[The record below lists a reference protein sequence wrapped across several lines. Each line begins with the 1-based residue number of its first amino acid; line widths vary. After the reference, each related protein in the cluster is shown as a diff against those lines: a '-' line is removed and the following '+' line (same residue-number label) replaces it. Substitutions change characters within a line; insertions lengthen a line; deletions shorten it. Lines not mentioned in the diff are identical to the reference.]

1 MIFVL
6 LCEDKIYF
14 GIIDI
19 DYYGDLEYFMVIKED
34 VDYFFNIVNKCF
46 LEVEFIIDDIE
57 SLWVGLCLLLL
68 GNSVFDYN
76 GGNSGKLS
84 DESFEELIDF
94 VKDYI
99 VYKNYCEDVEKV
111 IFYVEFSIFEKEL
124 DLLVVFWGLSFE
136 CDDNGLLIFVGGKII
151 DYWKM
156 VEGVMEI
163 IINIL
168 DKEYNCK
175 FKLIN
180 FKIYFVLGGE
190 INLFNVDFEIE
201 VYV

>member
-124 DLLVVFWGLSFE
+124 DLLVVF
-136 CDDNGLLIFVGGKII
+136 
-151 DYWKM
+151 
-156 VEGVMEI
+156 
-163 IINIL
+163 
-168 DKEYNCK
+168 
-175 FKLIN
+175 
-180 FKIYFVLGGE
+180 
-190 INLFNVDFEIE
+190 
-201 VYV
+201 